1 MATYSSFGADPDALA
16 NYRSTNP
23 SNILPFG
30 SFNPRTS
37 GSTMPQSNVRD
48 ALDSITA
55 RYQNELASSSAGGSD
70 QRFERLRPPEQAAAD
85 EPPATNILDLLY
97 ADYQNLLS
105 RPEAWET
112 VGGPNAALIQNLR
125 AQRGDL
131 QSRYETNKAN
141 ASNLY
146 GTLSMDDVSES
157 TGLMAE
163 IQQMNA
169 DLDAAFEAKMTRSE
183 ERAGARQAALQSTLD
198 EQQAKRERAA
208 ASLGIAKE
216 SALTD
221 YSADAGL
228 TKGMADVAGRATDY
242 EQYLTDRQLAAAAGG
257 NRMLTA
263 TGNTKI
269 QMLSALQQVFD
280 TQAAEIDAAINL
292 ERSKSPT
299 RQLSDVGKALSE
311 IGLDSYRSALSPE
324 EQPLYSENPVI
335 AKKQQGFE
343 YFGKSM
349 GNPND
354 VQWFE
359 DTYATIVSKIN
370 NAKAGVSPGL
380 TKGEKEF
387 QIIFGITGTGLGIV
401 DPKLLIN

>member
-1 MATYSSFGADPDALA
+1 M
-16 NYRSTNP
+16 
-23 SNILPFG
+23 
-30 SFNPRTS
+30 TS
-37 GSTMPQSNVRD
+37 VSAASLMPQSNVRD

-125 AQRGDL
+125 SQRSDL

-311 IGLDSYRSALSPE
+311 IGLESYRSALSPE
-324 EQPLYSENPVI
+324 DAPLYSANPII
-335 AKKQQGFE
+335 ARRQQAFE
-343 YFGKSM
+343 SEGRSM
-349 GNPND
+349 DNPAD
-354 VQWFE
+354 MKWYS
-359 DTYATIVSKIN
+359 DTYRSIVNKLN
-370 NAKAGVSPGL
+370 NAKAGASAGL
-380 TKGEKEF
+380 SDDEKRFMQAF
-387 QIIFGITGTGLGIV
+387 QISSTGLGIV
-401 DPKLLIN
+401 DPNLLIN